1 MPSPDNRSA
10 GSGAARRSPPRS
22 CGCAAPE
29 RAWSSASRCPST
41 AAIPPADTSTVMTT
55 SHLVTPGVVIYNAAV
70 IASDNVLEVDADY
83 VLSTYTVDVVGAIS
97 AAQVF
102 TPAMREAK
110 AGTFL
115 ASGGVA
121 AVDPQP
127 PYASLA
133 LGKAGLRTTA
143 TLLHRQL
150 KAEGGARRQRHDLR
164 PDRAEH
170 LRFPGAHRR
179 ALLGAPRPARIRR
192 DRRVGLRR
200 QVAPTPGR
208 RTNHMSD
215 HANDPTALFLA
226 SDAASYMTGSTVV
239 VDGGQLI
246 A

>member
-110 AGTFL
+110 GRHVSRIGRRRRRRSPAAIRLAG
-115 ASGGVA
+115 ARQGGPAHHSDPA
-121 AVDPQP
+121 AQ
-127 PYASLA
+127 AA
-133 LGKAGLRTTA
+133 QGR
-143 TLLHRQL
+143 
-150 KAEGGARRQRHDLR
+150 GGARRQRHDLR
-164 PDRAEH
+164 PDRAEP

-179 ALLGAPRPARIRR
+179 ALLGAARPARIRL